1 MFKSVKDVIN
11 NYKNNN
17 NQITEEKLKEIKQ
30 FRDNNNNI
38 IDKYNYINNNSQ
50 FEVSSQSVQEAVDYE
65 INSYIMDKQFRIH
78 KLENRTDLP
87 SDMYFLYY
95 YLFGLVLHYQNMMN

>member
-17 NQITEEKLKEIKQ
+17 NQITEEKLKEMKQ

-87 SDMYFLYY
+87 SDMYLLLYY
-95 YLFGLVLHYQNMMN
+95 IYLDLHYQNIMN

>member
-17 NQITEEKLKEIKQ
+17 NQITEEKLEEIKQ
-30 FRDNNNNI
+30 FRDNNNI
-38 IDKYNYINNNSQ
+38 IDKYNYINNNSE
-50 FEVSSQSVQEAVDYE
+50 FEVSSESVQEAVDYE

-78 KLENRTDLP
+78 KIENRTDLP
-87 SDMYFLYY
+87 SDMYLLLYY
-95 YLFGLVLHYQNMMN
+95 IYLDLHYQNIMN